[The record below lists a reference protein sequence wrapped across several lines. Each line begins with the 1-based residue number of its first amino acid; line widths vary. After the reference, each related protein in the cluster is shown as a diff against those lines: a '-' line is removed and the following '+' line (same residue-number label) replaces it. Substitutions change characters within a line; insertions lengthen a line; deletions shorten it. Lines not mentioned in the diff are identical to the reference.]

1 MDSRIKEFLMMP
13 YMQHIRKLLKHLIL
27 LERSIDSS
35 KIRRVN
41 HSFQMKRGRTSP
53 LITTW
58 AKNTH
63 PLEITPPLSH
73 RLKIIHFDV
82 GVHNLLKWNDVHTMD
97 VSDKEPPNLIKD
109 FSLDNALSQF
119 EISTTLLKR
128 TIKYGIYPISCSMD
142 ILEGQN
148 ETSISSLIIINADT
162 LADFSMKFTNP
173 KYLKDPN
180 PEKRMM
186 ATLAQMEFSPR
197 QYRNCIYYIFE
208 YLDYLSS
215 MQMDVSLMPD
225 DTRES
230 YKILLEILDLPLI

>member
-1 MDSRIKEFLMMP
+1 MDSRIKDFLMMP
-13 YMQHIRKLLKHLIL
+13 YMHHVRKLLKHLIL

-35 KIRRVN
+35 KIRRTS
-41 HSFQMKRGRTSP
+41 HSFQVKRGRTSP

-82 GVHNLLKWNDVHTMD
+82 AFHNLLKWNDVHTMD
-97 VSDKEPPNLIKD
+97 VTDRELPNLVRD
-109 FSLDNALSQF
+109 FSLENALSQF
-119 EISTTLLKR
+119 EITTAATKR
-128 TIKYGIYPISCSMD
+128 SIKYGIYPISCSMD
-142 ILEGQN
+142 ITEGQTDN
-148 ETSISSLIIINADT
+148 ATSSLIIINADT

-173 KYLKDPN
+173 KYLKAQN

-186 ATLAQMEFSPR
+186 ATLSQMEFSPR

-208 YLDYLSS
+208 YIDHLTA
-215 MQMDVSLMPD
+215 MQMDVSVMPEE
-225 DTRES
+225 TRES
-230 YKILLEILDLPLI
+230 YKILLEILDLPSI